1 MVVSLAMH
9 AAFLVVLTHSQVG
22 DALRI
27 DVDTPAILSARLVR
41 NDVSVAVD
49 SSTVEGAAPENLLNA
64 EQTALAVSES
74 GRAGS
79 AADGEDSREDQRP
92 AQAASSSAGETPSA
106 TVTREVSPTY
116 YAADVLGRRPIPL
129 HPVVPKYPEG
139 AEGADGLSGKVRLV
153 LFINENGGV
162 DHASVLSSDLPAAFE
177 MESVTAFSA
186 TRYAP
191 GLIADKPVKARF
203 VVEVAFDLSRE
214 AIVSRQK

>member
-1 MVVSLAMH
+1 MAVSLAMH

-139 AEGADGLSGKVRLV
+139 ADGLSGKVRLV